1 MDTSPTHRWVADQI
15 GFSIAGVSLLRSGQR
30 LPSIPTMEV
39 IDMTFGWPVADQIK
53 ERKHYAR
60 SFEDKI
66 AAAYRRSLDDQS
78 NQPVN

>member
-30 LPSIPTMEV
+30 LPSIPAMET
-39 IDMTFGWPVADQIK
+39 ISTAFGWPVADQIK
-53 ERKHYAR
+53 ERKNYAR

-66 AAAYRRSLDDQS
+66 TEAYQRSLDDQS
-78 NQPVN
+78 NPPVD

>member
-1 MDTSPTHRWVADQI
+1 MDTSPTHGWVADRI
-15 GFSIAGVSLLRSGQR
+15 GFSVAGVSLLRSGHR

-39 IDMTFGWPVADQIK
+39 IDEVFGLPVADQIK

-66 AAAYRRSLDDQS
+66 TAAYQRSLDDQS
-78 NQPVN
+78 NQPVD